1 MGNHTVARYALVT
14 KGTYRHSA
22 VLSTDPPLPL
32 KMFGQHEFGHLES
45 TLRRTTSMGMPPA
58 PPPSPV
64 QPPPIYGL
72 SDNPP
77 FSGERYPAM
86 VNGLPPDAASSGVAS
101 ADAELFVPVQRV
113 MAPTGGRNSIKYRDY
128 VPNRNTTKLF
138 YVDNKLSDID
148 TYNLDANHSNFRTSV
163 IHNQDLD
170 PETASTETIQLD
182 NRSCWGG
189 DLKTSVKTNCP
200 NVSSFFQSNTVR
212 VKLMCARDPPPTGDQ
227 SGTGVY
233 DPQGAQYKWYDLTI
247 PEGNY
252 ALNEIIDLLNEGIVQ
267 LYLQEGRQNN
277 VQKSDIGV
285 KFDTRYLDLLKDP
298 VTGMV
303 TPGTYVFKG
312 YHPDIILLP
321 GCAIDFTY
329 SRLSLILGIAK
340 RQPYS
345 KGFVITYED
354 LAGGNVPALLD
365 VNSVQVDDA
374 DEDVIVLA
382 DAKPLLKDSKG
393 VSYNVIYDSSNR
405 PVTAYRSW
413 LIAYNQSGSAANQA
427 TLLTVPDVG
436 GGIGAM
442 YTSMPDTFTA
452 PTGFK
457 EDNTTNYA
465 PVIGM
470 NLFPAINKVYYQ
482 GASAY
487 VQLLENSCQSA
498 TAAFNRFPENEIL
511 KQAPP
516 INVSSVCDNQP
527 AVVQQGVLPL
537 KNSLTGLQRVLITD
551 DQRRPI
557 PYVYKSLATVQ
568 PRVLSSATLQ

>member
-1 MGNHTVARYALVT
+1 MLGH
-14 KGTYRHSA
+14 H
-22 VLSTDPPLPL
+22 
-32 KMFGQHEFGHLES
+32 HEFGFREAGLHRPS
-45 TLRRTTSMGMPPA
+45 SSSAAAATSVPPA
-58 PPPSPV
+58 PPSSPV
-64 QPPPIYGL
+64 SGVPPTTMGQL
-72 SDNPP
+72 QQ
-77 FSGERYPAM
+77 RYPAT
-86 VNGLPPDAASSGVAS
+86 VHGYPPVIPAPDSAVDNGT
-101 ADAELFVPVQRV
+101 ELFVPVQRV

-128 VPNRNTTKLF
+128 APCQNTTKLF

-148 TYNLDANHSNFRTSV
+148 TFNPEANHSNYRTTV

-170 PETASTETIQLD
+170 PATAATETIQLD

-189 DLKTSVKTNCP
+189 DLKTAVKTNCP

-212 VKLMCARDPPPTGDQ
+212 VKLMSSRDPIPPDTPEP
-227 SGTGVY
+227 TTPAAAY
-233 DPQGAQYKWYDLTI
+233 APAGAQYKWYDLTI

-252 ALNEIIDLLNEGIVQ
+252 ALPEIIDLLNEGIVQ
-267 LYLQEGRQNN
+267 LYLSEGRQNN
-277 VQKSDIGV
+277 VLRSDIGV
-285 KFDTRYLDLLKDP
+285 KFDTRYLNLLRDP
-298 VTGMV
+298 VTGLV

-321 GCAIDFTY
+321 GCAVDFTY
-329 SRLSLILGIAK
+329 SRLSLVLGIAK
-340 RQPYS
+340 REPYS

-354 LAGGNVPALLD
+354 LEGGNVPALLD
-365 VNSVQVDDA
+365 VDA
-374 DEDVIVLA
+374 AQMSGADQDVIELA

-393 VSYNVIYDSSNR
+393 VSYNVIYDSNNR

-413 LIAYNQSGSAANQA
+413 LIAYNQSGSAANST

-442 YTSMPDTFTA
+442 YTSMPDTFVA

-457 EDNTTNYA
+457 EDNTTNFA
-465 PVIGM
+465 PVVGM
-470 NLFPAINKVYYQ
+470 NLFPALNKVYYQ

-487 VQLLENSCQSA
+487 VQQLENSCQSA

-516 INVSSVCDNQP
+516 INVSAVCDNQP

-537 KNSLTGLQRVLITD
+537 KNSLAGLQRVLITD

>member
-1 MGNHTVARYALVT
+1 
-14 KGTYRHSA
+14 
-22 VLSTDPPLPL
+22 
-32 KMFGQHEFGHLES
+32 MFSQRNEFGHLES
-45 TLRRTTSMGMPPA
+45 VLRRPTSIPPA
-58 PPPSPV
+58 PPSSPV
-64 QPPPIYGL
+64 LPLPGMVFRP
-72 SDNPP
+72 
-77 FSGERYPAM
+77 SGERYPAM
-86 VNGLPPDAASSGVAS
+86 VNGLPPDAAQSRGAAS
-101 ADAELFVPVQRV
+101 AAADSELFVPVQRV
-113 MAPTGGRNSIKYRDY
+113 MAPTGGRNSIRYRDY
-128 VPNRNTTKLF
+128 APCQNTTKLF

-148 TYNLDANHSNFRTSV
+148 TYNEDANHSNFRTTV

-170 PETASTETIQLD
+170 PATAATETIQLD

-189 DLKTSVKTNCP
+189 DLKTAVKTNCP

-212 VKLMCARDPPPTGDQ
+212 VKLMCSRDPVTADEPG
-227 SGTGVY
+227 SGVY
-233 DPQGAQYKWYDLTI
+233 APAGAQYKWYDLTI

-252 ALNEIIDLLNEGIVQ
+252 ALTEIIDLMNEGIVQ

-277 VQKSDIGV
+277 VLESDIGV
-285 KFDTRYLDLLKDP
+285 KFDTRNFKLGQDP
-298 VTGMV
+298 VTGLVM
-303 TPGTYVFKG
+303 PGTYTNKAF
-312 YHPDIILLP
+312 HPDIVLLP
-321 GCAIDFTY
+321 GCAVDFTY
-329 SRLSLILGIAK
+329 SRLSNLLGIGK
-340 RQPYS
+340 RQPFQE
-345 KGFVITYED
+345 GFMITYED
-354 LAGGNVPALLD
+354 LEGGNIPALLD
-365 VNSVQVDDA
+365 VNSVQVNDA

-393 VSYNVIYDSSNR
+393 VSYNVIYDSNNR

-413 LIAYNQSGSAANQA
+413 LIAYNQSGSAANHT

-457 EDNTTNYA
+457 EDNTTNLA
-465 PVIGM
+465 PVVGM
-470 NLFPAINKVYYQ
+470 NLFPTFNKVYYQ

-487 VQLLENSCQSA
+487 VQRLENSCQSA

-516 INVSSVCDNQP
+516 MNVSSVCDNQP

-537 KNSLTGLQRVLITD
+537 KNSLAGLQRVLITD

-557 PYVYKSLATVQ
+557 PYVYKSIATVQ